1 MALAVSYPHAPVLG
15 IWPVRTMLCA
25 GAQSAQHRV
34 CGRAWATGPS
44 ESRVQGSKE
53 CHNAPFVHLSP
64 ERPLLLAYSVAVVH
78 QGASHDTLDVD
89 ALRHSGL
96 VRDLVAFLR
105 AVGRRSAGETL
116 TCQNRDALNLR
127 DYGAVELEGAP
138 LDGSGEA
145 GKGTLEP
152 ATDPDHDCILRTL
165 IGGAYDTTSDLFT
178 TVSLPLKWLPD
189 PPPPLPSCIHVAV
202 TFESRSDTFTGTG
215 QSDGLPTLFRALCA
229 PQLGPAL
236 AALHTSMLCDLM
248 AELALQHAP
257 LFNGAYL
264 EVGRSRQHAPS

>member
-105 AVGRRSAGETL
+105 AVGR
-116 TCQNRDALNLR
+116 
-127 DYGAVELEGAP
+127 
-138 LDGSGEA
+138 
-145 GKGTLEP
+145 
-152 ATDPDHDCILRTL
+152 
-165 IGGAYDTTSDLFT
+165 
-178 TVSLPLKWLPD
+178 
-189 PPPPLPSCIHVAV
+189 
-202 TFESRSDTFTGTG
+202 
-215 QSDGLPTLFRALCA
+215 
-229 PQLGPAL
+229 
-236 AALHTSMLCDLM
+236 
-248 AELALQHAP
+248 
-257 LFNGAYL
+257 
-264 EVGRSRQHAPS
+264 